1 VGEAIT
7 GVTERKANRMKTTD
21 SKHLWAIV
29 KLPNLEKEFH
39 CYLQHDS
46 SPPASGLQASGLPAL
61 SLQHLQL
68 LDADTLET
76 WDFARPIDF
85 LNWIEDKMKYV
96 PKHGGLR

>member
-1 VGEAIT
+1 MNAME
-7 GVTERKANRMKTTD
+7 

-46 SPPASGLQASGLPAL
+46 SLQASGLQASGLQA
-61 SLQHLQL
+61 SGLQHLQL
-68 LDADTLET
+68 QDTDTLET

-85 LNWIEDKMKYV
+85 LNWIEDKMKYT
-96 PKHGGLR
+96 PNCGGLR